1 MAYIQNP
8 LNALSDYLMGLADEQ
23 EKNRLEREN
32 NERLAEQMAWTRE
45 ARDRQRLNWAYTD
58 QQRALAAQQRE
69 EEAARIKEIG
79 PAQVGDWRTRLL
91 GEKSNPFYNTQMD
104 PENPS
109 LPPYANITQEL
120 SLIHI

>member
-69 EEAARIKEIG
+69 E
-79 PAQVGDWRTRLL
+79 
-91 GEKSNPFYNTQMD
+91 
-104 PENPS
+104 
-109 LPPYANITQEL
+109 
-120 SLIHI
+120 